1 MNILGVPF
9 DGAVL
14 GRRGAAGG
22 PQGIRQAMMGFSS
35 YNLELDIGLEDAR
48 IFDLGDIVFDS
59 DDVAEAH
66 AKVEEEVSA
75 SAREDSLLLIMGGD
89 NSVTLPALA
98 ACSKKLGN
106 IGLIVIDS
114 HLDLRGKINGKPT
127 SGSSYG
133 LAIENRLV
141 SPKNVV
147 EIGIHGFLNSR
158 TYAKKAKKL
167 GVELITAEEVTKRGA
182 RKVAQEAYGLASKGV
197 DAVYLSID
205 LDAVD
210 LSQVSGVSAPS
221 AGGASAQD
229 LFKLTYEFAK
239 RPRVKCVDIVEL
251 APELDPTGGSARV
264 AAATKA
270 YVIAGYR
277 RRS

>member
-1 MNILGVPF
+1 
-9 DGAVL
+9 
-14 GRRGAAGG
+14 
-22 PQGIRQAMMGFSS
+22 MMGMSN

-48 IFDLGDIVFDS
+48 IFDLGDVVFTS
-59 DDVAEAH
+59 DDVSVAH
-66 AKVEEEVSA
+66 AEVEEEVST
-75 SAREDSLLLIMGGD
+75 SVRRDSLLMIMGGD
-89 NSVTLPALA
+89 NSITLPALA
-98 ACSKKLGN
+98 ACSKKLGS

-133 LAIENRLV
+133 LAIENHII
-141 SPKNVV
+141 SPKNVI

-158 TYAKKAKKL
+158 TYVKKAKRL
-167 GVELITAEEVTKRGA
+167 GVVLITAQEVTNRGA
-182 RKVAQEAYGLASKGV
+182 RKVAQEAYRLASKGA
-197 DAVYLSID
+197 DAVYLSVD

-221 AGGASAQD
+221 AGGVSAQD
-229 LFKLTYEFAK
+229 LFTLTYEFAK

-264 AAATKA
+264 AAAA
-270 YVIAGYR
+270 IVYAIAGYR
-277 RRS
+277 SRS